1 MKTQKVTKGSEL
13 LQQWLDAGHVSMS
26 ALARSLGVTRQSVSL
41 WALGRAMPSRD
52 NARAL
57 ETATDGDVPASKW

>member
-13 LQQWLDAGHVSMS
+13 LQQWLDDGHTSMT
-26 ALARSLGVTRQSVSL
+26 ALARAMGVTRQSVSL
-41 WALGRAMPSRD
+41 WALGHTMPSRD

-57 ETATDGDVPASKW
+57 EQATDGDVPASSW